1 MLNYYLLTS
10 VPKDDSLQSC
20 FPQSLDLVFHL
31 SDRALLRMIIIT
43 GSLPCDYFI
52 TSSCPTLSIILRPSV
67 VLVGS
72 ATQFFLFYCNTV
84 TISFLRIST
93 ISAII
98 KKTMITFPTHCYN
111 TKAPDWNYMIKIA
124 EDK

>member
-1 MLNYYLLTS
+1 
-10 VPKDDSLQSC
+10 
-20 FPQSLDLVFHL
+20 
-31 SDRALLRMIIIT
+31 MIIIT

-52 TSSCPTLSIILRPSV
+52 TSVVPPYPLFSDLLLYWLGRLHNSSC
-67 VLVGS
+67 
-72 ATQFFLFYCNTV
+72 CNSYN
-84 TISFLRIST
+84 SFLRIST

-111 TKAPDWNYMIKIA
+111 TKAPDWNYMVKIA